1 MHRRDDASQN
11 AAISIGSVKDE
22 RHLPDSVLT
31 RAVIA
36 SFFEVYNHLRW
47 GFLEAVY
54 AGALAIELE
63 ERGIAYRREV
73 RLDVLYRRAVA
84 GIYRA
89 DFLVEQR
96 LVLEIKACVAVGDA
110 DRRQLLNYLRL
121 TRVPLG
127 LLLHFGPA
135 EPKVVRVVN
144 SVAP

>member
-1 MHRRDDASQN
+1 MTGEPAF
-11 AAISIGSVKDE
+11 
-22 RHLPDSVLT
+22 PDSELT
-31 RAVIA
+31 RAVIGA
-36 SFFEVYNHLRW
+36 FFDVYNALRW

-63 ERGIAYRREV
+63 ERRIPFRREV
-73 RLDVLYRRAVA
+73 RLDVLYKGMVA

-96 LVLEIKACVAVGDA
+96 LVLELKACVAVSDV

-121 TRVPLG
+121 THMPLG
-127 LLLHFGPA
+127 LLMHFGPA

-144 SVAP
+144 SLR

>member
-1 MHRRDDASQN
+1 MTGEPAF
-11 AAISIGSVKDE
+11 
-22 RHLPDSVLT
+22 LDSELT
-31 RAVIA
+31 RAVIGA
-36 SFFEVYNHLRW
+36 FFDVYNALRW

-63 ERGIAYRREV
+63 ERRIPFRREV
-73 RLDVLYRRAVA
+73 RLDVLYKGMVA

-96 LVLEIKACVAVGDA
+96 LVLELKACVAVSDV

-121 TRVPLG
+121 THMPLG
-127 LLLHFGPA
+127 LLMHFGPA

-144 SVAP
+144 SLR